1 MRFSFW
7 RALVF
12 NLAVLTAAL
21 ALSVAVGSVGIPL
34 RDLARLLW
42 AGLRGAAP
50 PTDVPA
56 FMAVILFKLR
66 LPHAALV
73 LLTGAALGSSG
84 AAYQGVFRNP
94 LADPYL
100 LGVASG
106 AGLGAVTAIALQG
119 ETQSTS
125 ILLVPAAAFVGAL
138 LTVAVVYALA
148 RVDGY
153 VPTDTLILAGVAL
166 GSLASALTSFLMLQS
181 QGTLQRAIVY
191 LLGGA
196 PLTGWKPVLAL
207 LPYWLVG
214 EAILLL
220 SGHPLN
226 VLQFGEEQARQ
237 LGLHAG
243 RAKVLILTAASLV
256 TAAAVAFAGIIGFVG
271 LVVPHIVRLLWGE
284 DYRHLVPLSLLGGAT
299 VLLLSDLLART
310 LLAPRTLPVGIV
322 TALFGAPFFLWVLQR
337 AKRGRA

>member
-1 MRFSFW
+1 MHFSSFK
-7 RALVF
+7 RALF
-12 NLAVLTAAL
+12 LNLGVLACAM
-21 ALSVAVGSVGIPL
+21 ALSVAVGSVSIPL

-42 AGLRGAAP
+42 SGVRGTALPA
-50 PTDVPA
+50 DVPA
-56 FMAVILFKLR
+56 FMAVIVFKLR
-66 LPHAALV
+66 LPHTALV

-106 AGLGAVTAIALQG
+106 AGLGAVVAIALQG
-119 ETQSTS
+119 ESLTAGGFL
-125 ILLVPAAAFVGAL
+125 IPGAAFVGAL
-138 LTVAVVYALA
+138 LTVALVYALA

-153 VPTDTLILAGVAL
+153 VPTSTLILAGVAL
-166 GSLASALTSFLMLQS
+166 GALASALTSFLMLQS

-196 PLTGWKPVLAL
+196 PLTGWKPVVAI

-214 EAILLL
+214 EAILLT
-220 SGHPLN
+220 SGHALN
-226 VLQFGEEQARQ
+226 VLQFGEDQARQ
-237 LGLHAG
+237 LGLNAG
-243 RAKVLILTAASLV
+243 QAKLLVLGAASLV

-271 LVVPHIVRLLWGE
+271 LVVPHIARLLWGE
-284 DYRHLVPLSLLGGAT
+284 DYRRLIPLSLLGGAS

-337 AKRGRA
+337 AKK